1 MPRPV
6 DKDARRQDVAA
17 ALLRI
22 AARDGLAAVSMR
34 TVAAEA
40 GFSLGA
46 VQRYFRSKDEML
58 RFALDLAV
66 SGARDRLG
74 GIAVGPGRLSFP
86 EGLRQALLAFLPT
99 DEQRLAEARI
109 WIAFYAEAAVSQE
122 FAEVIGALDAEART
136 RLGRALAAAAEAG
149 DIAPDQD
156 LEAVAELILVLID
169 GLLTAAA
176 RHRPGASLAPQRAA
190 IDAAVAA
197 LTRSPDGEC

>member
-17 ALLRI
+17 ALFRI
-22 AARDGLAAVSMR
+22 AAREGLGAVSMR

-66 SGARDRLG
+66 SANRERLA
-74 GIAVGPGRLSFP
+74 GIAAGSGRPAFP
-86 EGLRQALLAFLPT
+86 EALRQALLTFLPT
-99 DEQRLAEARI
+99 DAQRLAEARI
-109 WIAFYAEAAVSQE
+109 WIAFFAEAAVRPD
-122 FAEVIGALDAEART
+122 FAEVVGELDTEART
-136 RLGRALAAAAEAG
+136 RLRRVLTAAAEAG
-149 DIAPDQD
+149 EVDQD
-156 LEAVAELILVLID
+156 LDPDAVAELVLVLID
-169 GLLTAAA
+169 GLLSAAA
-176 RHRPGASLAPQRAA
+176 RHRPGASLDPQRAA

-197 LTRSPDGEC
+197 LTRGPGREA